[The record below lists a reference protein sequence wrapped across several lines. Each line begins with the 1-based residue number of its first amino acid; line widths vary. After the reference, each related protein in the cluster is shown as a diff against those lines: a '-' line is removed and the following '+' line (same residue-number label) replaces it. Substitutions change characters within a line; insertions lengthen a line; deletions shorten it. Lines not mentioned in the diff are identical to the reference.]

1 MLTPSQRE
9 RILSHLERGWKL
21 PDSLVQELWS
31 AYEALEQ
38 TQQRLAPT
46 THPEHETQ
54 PRHSERR
61 SVGGRS
67 GGYAH

>member
-38 TQQRLAPT
+38 TQQRPGSTA
-46 THPEHETQ
+46 HPEHETKTHQ
-54 PRHSERR
+54 PERR